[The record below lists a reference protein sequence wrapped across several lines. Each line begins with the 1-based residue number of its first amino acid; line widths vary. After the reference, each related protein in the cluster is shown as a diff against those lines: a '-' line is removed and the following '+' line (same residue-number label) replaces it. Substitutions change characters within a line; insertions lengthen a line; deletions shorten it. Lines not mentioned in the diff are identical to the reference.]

1 MIVCGEEMKEAWKSF
16 VRKVTGKELLTQRA
30 KLRYL
35 LIAVLSVHVILL
47 GMSLF
52 FSVFPMVIYS
62 LFVILFYSFIY
73 RNVKIGRRI
82 VLSYILTF
90 MELTVQILMGTLM
103 IGWGAGFAMYI
114 FCVVAVSFYML
125 MSVTNIQNK
134 LAIPPLVTVACLIFY
149 VVLYRYSYTE
159 PAYYDIG
166 ESGIR
171 AFYIFNAVVTFL
183 LLGALSDC
191 FVLEII
197 GSQNL
202 LTLKNRNLE
211 HIAGVDPLTG
221 LLNRRYMEEYLEE
234 AMDQAKQKGIRFSL
248 IMGDI
253 DNFKKINDT
262 YGHDCGDQALVHV
275 AQIMKQCVRDNDAVC
290 RWGGEEFLILIQGNM
305 EIAAAIGERI
315 RTMIEEQIVVYHEVP
330 VPFTI
335 TFGVSTYVPGYRM
348 ETLIHIADERLYG
361 GKQNGKNQVVTTTT

>member
-1 MIVCGEEMKEAWKSF
+1 MIVYGEEMKEAWKSF

-234 AMDQAKQKGIRFSL
+234 AMDQAKQKGTRFSL